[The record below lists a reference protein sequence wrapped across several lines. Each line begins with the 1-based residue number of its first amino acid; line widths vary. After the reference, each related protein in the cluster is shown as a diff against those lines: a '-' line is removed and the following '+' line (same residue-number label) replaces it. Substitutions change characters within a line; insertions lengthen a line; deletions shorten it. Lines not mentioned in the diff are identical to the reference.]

1 MGFSRQE
8 YLSQLPMLPPGIFL
22 IQGSNLCPL
31 YWQVVSSPLSLLG
44 SQQKT
49 GFCHLVAQSCPTLCD
64 PVDCSTPGIPVLHHL
79 PEFAQT
85 HVHGVS
91 DAVQPSCPLLS
102 PSSLL
107 TTIFGVSYTWI
118 LTLTCL
124 ATVSPKCFSRGTGSR
139 GISSFLTKSPCP
151 HETS

>member
-8 YLSQLPMLPPGIFL
+8 SWNTLPFPPPGIFL

-102 PSSLL
+102 PSSPVFNLSSIRVFSKYLALRRRIDAFELWCWRRLL
-107 TTIFGVSYTWI
+107 RVPWTARRSN
-118 LTLTCL
+118 
-124 ATVSPKCFSRGTGSR
+124 
-139 GISSFLTKSPCP
+139 
-151 HETS
+151 